1 MAKPKLL
8 VDSNVLLDIFSD
20 DPVWFTWSEQM
31 LSRYARTHDLVINP
45 VIYTELS
52 ISFERIEELEASLRT
67 ASIGIAPLPR
77 EALFLAG
84 KVFLSYRRRGGAKA
98 STLPDFFIGAQAAV
112 QKLPLLTRDV
122 KRYKTYLS
130 DGRASKPG
138 LGSSL

>member
-20 DPVWFTWSEQM
+20 DPVWFDWSEGM
-31 LSRYARTHDLVINP
+31 LSRYAKTHDLVINA

-52 ISFERIEELEASLRT
+52 ISFERIEDLEAALRV
-67 ASIGIAPLPR
+67 ASISVLPITK

-84 KVFLSYRRRGGAKA
+84 KVFLRYRRRGGAKA

-112 QKLPLLTRDV
+112 QRLPLLTRDV
-122 KRYKTYLS
+122 KRYKTYYPSVELIS
-130 DGRASKPG
+130 PA
-138 LGSSL
+138 

>member
-1 MAKPKLL
+1 MMAKPKLL

-20 DPVWFTWSEQM
+20 DPVWFAWSEQM
-31 LSRYARTHDLVINP
+31 LSRYAQTHDLVINA

-52 ISFERIEELEASLRT
+52 ISFERIEELEASLRA
-67 ASIGIAPLPR
+67 ASIGVAPLPR

-112 QKLPLLTRDV
+112 QQLPLLTRDV
-122 KRYKTYLS
+122 KRYKTYYPTVELIS
-130 DGRASKPG
+130 PV
-138 LGSSL
+138 

>member
-20 DPVWFTWSEQM
+20 DPVWFTWSERM
-31 LSRYARTHDLVINP
+31 LSRYAQTHDLVINP

-52 ISFERIEELEASLRT
+52 ISFERIEELEASLRA
-67 ASIGIAPLPR
+67 ASIGVAPLPR

-84 KVFLSYRRRGGAKA
+84 KVFLSYRRRGGTKA

-122 KRYKTYLS
+122 KRYKTYYPTVELIS
-130 DGRASKPG
+130 PV
-138 LGSSL
+138 

>member
-20 DPVWFTWSEQM
+20 DPVWFTWSQQM
-31 LSRYARTHDLVINP
+31 LSRYAQTYDLVINL

-52 ISFERIEELEASLRT
+52 ISFERIEELEASLRA
-67 ASIGIAPLPR
+67 ASIGVAPLPR

-122 KRYKTYLS
+122 KRYKTYYPTVELIS
-130 DGRASKPG
+130 PV
-138 LGSSL
+138 

>member
-20 DPVWFTWSEQM
+20 DPVWFAWSERM
-31 LSRYARTHDLVINP
+31 LSRYAQTHDLVINA

-52 ISFERIEELEASLRT
+52 ISFERIEELEASLRA
-67 ASIGIAPLPR
+67 ASIGVAPLPR

-122 KRYKTYLS
+122 KRYKTYYPTVELIS
-130 DGRASKPG
+130 PV
-138 LGSSL
+138 

>member
-31 LSRYARTHDLVINP
+31 LSRYAQTHDLVINA

-52 ISFERIEELEASLRT
+52 ISFERIEELEASLRA
-67 ASIGIAPLPR
+67 ASIGVAPLPR
-77 EALFLAG
+77 EALFLAS

-112 QKLPLLTRDV
+112 QQLPLLTRDV
-122 KRYKTYLS
+122 KRYKTYYPTVELIS
-130 DGRASKPG
+130 PV
-138 LGSSL
+138 

>member
-31 LSRYARTHDLVINP
+31 LSRYAQTHDLVINP

-52 ISFERIEELEASLRT
+52 ISFERIEELEASLRA
-67 ASIGIAPLPR
+67 ASIGVAPLPR

-112 QKLPLLTRDV
+112 QQLPLLTRDV
-122 KRYKTYLS
+122 KRYKTYYPTVELIS
-130 DGRASKPG
+130 PV
-138 LGSSL
+138 